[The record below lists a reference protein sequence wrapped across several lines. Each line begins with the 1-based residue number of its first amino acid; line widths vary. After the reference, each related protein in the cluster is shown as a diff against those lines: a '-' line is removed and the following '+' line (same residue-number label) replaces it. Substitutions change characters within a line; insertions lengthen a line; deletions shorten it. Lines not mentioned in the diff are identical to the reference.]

1 MHYLACDLG
10 AESGRLMLGSLEDN
24 RLSLEELHRF
34 PNVPIEDAVGRHWN
48 VEALFAELQTGLA
61 LAGQLGLPIAS
72 ISVDAWGLDYFLL
85 DETGAVMEPTFCYR
99 DSRNQRG
106 IDRTLDTLPWETLYE
121 ETGIQFMQI
130 NSLFQMAAESPER
143 IERMRMFLP
152 LGDGF
157 NYLLS
162 GVAKAEISLASTT
175 QLYNPRT
182 RNWSDKLLDAFDWP
196 RSKFP
201 ELIPSGTRLGTLKPE
216 LAAASGLGEI
226 EVLATCSHDT
236 GAAVAAVPAAG
247 DQWAYL
253 SSGTWSLIGVEL
265 PGPIINDSARELN
278 FTNEIGHGNT
288 VRLLRNIIGLWLVQ
302 ECRREWAED
311 GKEYDYSTLTQLAT
325 EAIPFAA
332 LIDPSDERFFKPE
345 SMTTAIT
352 EFCRE
357 TSQTAPTSPGA
368 LIRCALESLALL
380 YRQRLNEVSA
390 LSGRTIRQLHIVGG
404 GSRNALLNQFTAN
417 ACEVEVI
424 AGPAE
429 ATALGNIILQSLTL
443 GHLPDLATARQ
454 CVRDSMDVETFQ
466 PADAREWQQASVRFK
481 AIQAQRDKK
490 VAPTRTC

>member
-10 AESGRLMLGSLEDN
+10 AESGRLMLGSLKDG

-48 VEALFAELQTGLA
+48 VDALFAELQTGLA
-61 LAGQLGLPIAS
+61 LAGQRGLPISS

-85 DETGAVMEPTFCYR
+85 DENGAVMEPTFCYR

-143 IERMRMFLP
+143 IERMRTFLP

-182 RNWSDKLLDAFDWP
+182 RNWSDKLLEAFGWP
-196 RSKFP
+196 RAKFP
-201 ELIPSGTRLGTLKPE
+201 ELIPSGTRLGKLKPE

-236 GAAVAAVPAAG
+236 GAAVAAVPADG

-265 PGPIINDSARELN
+265 PEPIINDAARDLN

-332 LIDPSDERFFKPE
+332 LIDPSDERFFKPQ
-345 SMTTAIT
+345 SMSGAIA
-352 EFCRE
+352 EFCHE
-357 TSQTAPTSPGA
+357 TDQTPPSTPGGF
-368 LIRCALESLALL
+368 IRCALESLALL
-380 YRQRLNEVSA
+380 YHRRLNEVCELTS
-390 LSGRTIRQLHIVGG
+390 RKVKQLHIVGG
-404 GSRNALLNQFTAN
+404 GSRNVLLNQFTAN
-417 ACEVEVI
+417 ACNIEVI

-429 ATALGNIILQSLTL
+429 ATALGNVLLQSITL
-443 GHLPDLATARQ
+443 GHLPNLRAARR
-454 CVRDSMDVETFQ
+454 CVRQSMDVENYK
-466 PADAREWQQASVRFK
+466 PEEIEKWAEARNRFDSIAK
-481 AIQAQRDKK
+481 S
-490 VAPTRTC
+490 

>member
-10 AESGRLMLGSLEDN
+10 AESGRLMLGSLKDG

-61 LAGQLGLPIAS
+61 LAGQRGLPISS

-85 DETGAVMEPTFCYR
+85 DENGAVMEPTFCYR

-143 IERMRMFLP
+143 IQRMRTFLP

-182 RNWSDKLLDAFDWP
+182 RNWSDKLLDAFGWP
-196 RSKFP
+196 RAKFP
-201 ELIPSGTRLGTLKPE
+201 ELIPSGTRLGKLKPE

-236 GAAVAAVPAAG
+236 GAAVAAVPADG

-265 PGPIINDSARELN
+265 PEPIINDAARDLN

-302 ECRREWAED
+302 ECRREWAEA
-311 GKEYDYSTLTQLAT
+311 GEEYDYSTLTQLAT

-332 LIDPSDERFFKPE
+332 LIDPSDERFFKPQ
-345 SMTTAIT
+345 SMSGAIA
-352 EFCRE
+352 EFCHE
-357 TSQTAPTSPGA
+357 TDQTPPSTPGGF
-368 LIRCALESLALL
+368 IRCALESLALL
-380 YRQRLNEVSA
+380 YHRRLNEVCELTS
-390 LSGRTIRQLHIVGG
+390 RKVKQLHIVGG
-404 GSRNALLNQFTAN
+404 GSRNVLLNQFTAN
-417 ACEVEVI
+417 ACNIEVI

-429 ATALGNIILQSLTL
+429 ATALGNILLQSITL
-443 GHLPDLATARQ
+443 GHLPNLRAARR
-454 CVRDSMDVETFQ
+454 CVRQSMDVENYK
-466 PADAREWQQASVRFK
+466 PEEIEKWAEARNRFDSIAK
-481 AIQAQRDKK
+481 S
-490 VAPTRTC
+490 

>member
-1 MHYLACDLG
+1 
-10 AESGRLMLGSLEDN
+10 
-24 RLSLEELHRF
+24 
-34 PNVPIEDAVGRHWN
+34 
-48 VEALFAELQTGLA
+48 
-61 LAGQLGLPIAS
+61 
-72 ISVDAWGLDYFLL
+72 
-85 DETGAVMEPTFCYR
+85 MEPTFCYR

-143 IERMRMFLP
+143 IERMRTFLP

-236 GAAVAAVPAAG
+236 GAAVAAVPADG

-265 PGPIINDSARELN
+265 PEPIIND
-278 FTNEIGHGNT
+278 
-288 VRLLRNIIGLWLVQ
+288 
-302 ECRREWAED
+302 CR
-311 GKEYDYSTLTQLAT
+311 
-325 EAIPFAA
+325 
-332 LIDPSDERFFKPE
+332 
-345 SMTTAIT
+345 
-352 EFCRE
+352 
-357 TSQTAPTSPGA
+357 
-368 LIRCALESLALL
+368 
-380 YRQRLNEVSA
+380 
-390 LSGRTIRQLHIVGG
+390 
-404 GSRNALLNQFTAN
+404 
-417 ACEVEVI
+417 
-424 AGPAE
+424 
-429 ATALGNIILQSLTL
+429 
-443 GHLPDLATARQ
+443 
-454 CVRDSMDVETFQ
+454 
-466 PADAREWQQASVRFK
+466 
-481 AIQAQRDKK
+481 
-490 VAPTRTC
+490 TRI